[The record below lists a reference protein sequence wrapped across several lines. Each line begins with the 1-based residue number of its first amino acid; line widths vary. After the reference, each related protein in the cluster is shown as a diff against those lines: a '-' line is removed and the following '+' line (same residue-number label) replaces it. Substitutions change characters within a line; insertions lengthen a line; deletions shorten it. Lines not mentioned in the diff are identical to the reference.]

1 MERAASMLDGGHS
14 MSRLAQFA
22 RSLRLSIFGS
32 ESWRDVRFQGLWRA
46 TADYA
51 RARDPAAPEPHL
63 HSLI

>member
-32 ESWRDVRFQGLWRA
+32 ELGWRDVGPLRTG
-46 TADYA
+46 
-51 RARDPAAPEPHL
+51 P
-63 HSLI
+63 